1 MTRNS
6 LAAQKRLFETRFG
19 HSGQRSICRAIR
31 RLGAFFPSISIT
43 QRQEKC
49 PPSPTASRCAQAS
62 IVYGIRRRLGN
73 QNPTP
78 RNSRG
83 RSAKQQHA
91 RWTVA
96 VTVGE
101 RHQCHRPWESAR
113 NADLARMK
121 RLVVAGAEVS
131 RSS

>member
-49 PPSPTASRCAQAS
+49 PPSPRRAGARK
-62 IVYGIRRRLGN
+62 RRLSTAFG
-73 QNPTP
+73 
-78 RNSRG
+78 
-83 RSAKQQHA
+83 
-91 RWTVA
+91 
-96 VTVGE
+96 
-101 RHQCHRPWESAR
+101 
-113 NADLARMK
+113 
-121 RLVVAGAEVS
+121 GA
-131 RSS
+131 